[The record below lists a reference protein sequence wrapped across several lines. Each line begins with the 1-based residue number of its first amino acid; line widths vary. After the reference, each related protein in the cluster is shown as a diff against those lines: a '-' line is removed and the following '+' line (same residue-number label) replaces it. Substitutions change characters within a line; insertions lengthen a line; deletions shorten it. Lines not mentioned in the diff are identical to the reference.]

1 MKKVITMFTGND
13 CPRCAAAKVHL
24 ENIPAEFKEGV
35 ELIEINVDK
44 VEGAREMLINQYKSN
59 TLPTFLLGGNNGPLR
74 GFDENI
80 GKIQDYIGV

>member
-35 ELIEINVDK
+35 TLIEINVDK
-44 VEGAREMLINQYKSN
+44 VEGARDALINQYKSN
-59 TLPTFLLGGNNGPLR
+59 TLPTFVLEGHSEPLR
-74 GFDENI
+74 GFDEHF
-80 GKIQDYIGV
+80 GKIQEYIGL